1 MFFKRPIKET
11 YWLTSR
17 FQAKLKKIGI
27 KTLKDLLFYFPYR
40 YEDFSKL
47 SSISQLKLNQASSLK
62 VRILEIKT
70 RRTFRKKMF
79 LTEALVNDE
88 TGTIKVIWFNQPYL
102 AKVLKVG
109 DFVCLAGKVFLD
121 QGGVYLSN
129 PVYEKITTP
138 NLIHTNRLVP
148 VYPETEGISSRWLR
162 SILEKLF
169 KKNKNQIKEFL
180 PFEIIK
186 KYQLLFLPEALQE
199 IHFPSSLIQAEK
211 AKFRFSF
218 EELFLLELIVLK
230 ERLKLNQEKAP
241 FIPINLELIKKFVK
255 SLPFSL
261 TNAQKKATW
270 QVLKDLERPIP
281 CFRLLQGDV
290 GSGKTVVTIMVAL
303 NCIKAGWQVAFM
315 SPTEILAKQHFKEV
329 SNFLTPFKI
338 RIGFLTSKED
348 KIISQKLTFYEKGDK
363 IRPETLEISRSKL
376 LAKIRAGEIDILIG
390 THSLIQEK
398 VKFKKLGL
406 CIVDEQHRFGVEQRA
421 RLCQQLVINNQE
433 PTIKIIPHL
442 LSLTATP
449 IPRTLALTIYG
460 NLDISLID
468 EMPKGRKKIITRVI
482 KPQERQKTYDFIR
495 KRIRAG
501 EQAFVICPRIEE
513 SKDKKEKNKTSSWF
527 EVRAVKAE
535 YQKLSQEIFPD
546 LKIGMLHGKLKV
558 KEKEKIMN
566 DFRNKKIDILVSTSV
581 IEVGIDIPNA
591 TIMMVEGAERFGLAQ
606 LHQFRGRVGRSDL
619 QSFCFFFTD
628 SSAKNVQARL
638 RALLES
644 HSGLQLA
651 QKDLEIRGPGSF
663 VGLKQW
669 GLPDLAME
677 GLKNLSLVEKTR
689 NAAIQLLSKDPNLNN
704 YPDLKKRLKEFKMK
718 IHLE

>member
-1 MFFKRPIKET
+1 MFFKRPIEEVYLAPKI
-11 YWLTSR
+11 
-17 FQAKLKKIGI
+17 QAKLKKIGI

-47 SSISQLKLNQASSLK
+47 SSISQLKLNQTHSLRVK
-62 VRILEIKT
+62 ILEIKT
-70 RRTFRKKMF
+70 KRTFRKKMF

-102 AKVLKVG
+102 TKVLKVG
-109 DFVCLAGKVFLD
+109 DFVCLAGKVFLG
-121 QGGVYLSN
+121 QGGAYLSN
-129 PVYEKITTP
+129 PVYEKITTEK
-138 NLIHTNRLVP
+138 LIHTNRFVP
-148 VYPETEGISSRWLR
+148 VYPETERISSRWLR
-162 SILEKLF
+162 SILEKLL
-169 KKNKNQIKEFL
+169 KKIKNQIKEFL
-180 PFEIIK
+180 PLEIIK
-186 KYQLLFLPEALQE
+186 KYQLLLLPEALQE
-199 IHFPSSLIQAEK
+199 IHFPSSLDRAEK

-218 EELFLLELIVLK
+218 EELFLLELIVLR

-241 FIPINLELIKKFVK
+241 FIPLNLELIRKFVK

-261 TNAQKKATW
+261 TNAQKKVSW
-270 QVLKDLERPIP
+270 QILKDLEKPMP
-281 CFRLLQGDV
+281 CSRLLQGDV
-290 GSGKTVVTIMVAL
+290 GSGKTVVAIIAAL
-303 NCIKAGWQVAFM
+303 NTIKAGWQVAFM

-329 SNFLTPFKI
+329 SNLLTPFKI

-348 KIISQKLTFYEKGDK
+348 KIISQKLSFYEKSGK
-363 IRPETLEISRSKL
+363 IKPEVLEISRSKL
-376 LAKIRAGEIDILIG
+376 LAKVRAGEIDILIG

-421 RLCQQLVINNQE
+421 KLCQQSTISNQE
-433 PTIKIIPHL
+433 PTIKIPHL

-449 IPRTLALTIYG
+449 IPRTLALTVYG
-460 NLDISLID
+460 SLDLSLID
-468 EMPKGRKKIITRVI
+468 EMPKGRKKIITQII

-495 KRIRAG
+495 ERIKVG
-501 EQAFVICPRIEE
+501 EQAFVICPRIEKPE
-513 SKDKKEKNKTSSWF
+513 DKKEENKISSWS
-527 EVRAVKAE
+527 EVKAVKAE

-546 LKIGMLHGKLKV
+546 LRIGMLHGKLKV

-566 DFRNKKIDILVSTSV
+566 DFKNKKIDILVSTSV

-591 TIMMVEGAERFGLAQ
+591 TIMMIEGAERFGLAQ

-638 RALLES
+638 KALLES
-644 HSGLQLA
+644 HSGFQLA

-677 GLKNLSLVEKTR
+677 GLKDISLIEKTR